1 MRRYGTA
8 LVLFGLPI
16 LVASIIIMMVLGRQM
31 KSTRILGIMVK
42 KLLSMEPL
50 RILQYALIKI
60 TASIFTGLIQTR
72 AMVIT

>member
-16 LVASIIIMMVLGRQM
+16 LVASIILMMVLGRQM
-31 KSTRILGIMVK
+31 NTTRILGIMVK
-42 KLLSMEPL
+42 KLLTMEPL
-50 RILQYALIKI
+50 RILQYALIEV
-60 TASIFTGLIQTR
+60 TESIFTGLIQTC